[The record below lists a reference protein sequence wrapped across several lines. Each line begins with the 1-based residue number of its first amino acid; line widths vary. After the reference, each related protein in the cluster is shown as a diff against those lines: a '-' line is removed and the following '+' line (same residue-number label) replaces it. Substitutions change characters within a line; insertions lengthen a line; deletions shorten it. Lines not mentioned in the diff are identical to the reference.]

1 MSALEQAKYHIFSR
15 VTAITGNDSLV
26 DDIIIDYPPTPD
38 MGDLS
43 LACFVLAK
51 LQEKS
56 PVQMA
61 KDLASEI
68 KADDI
73 IAEVKA
79 TGPYVNFT
87 INPEWLLS
95 RVIAEAHS
103 KEYGANDSGAGAEV
117 MIEYSNANTHK
128 EYHIGHLRNIAYG
141 DSVAKLMSA
150 NGYQVTKVS
159 FINDFGIH
167 TAKAL
172 WQLKQDPTKTYSGY
186 DLGSLYATASQAIEK
201 DEQAKLEVG
210 QIMKNIEARS
220 GEDYKLWQTT
230 RQWSIDYFASVYQ
243 KLDISFDQ
251 YYYESDLI
259 DEGREVVSKLLAQG
273 ILKNSEGAVIADL
286 EEYDLGVLVFLRSDG
301 TALYPVADLALAVKK
316 FSAKNLQQ
324 SLYVVDKRQSL
335 YFQQLFKVL
344 ELSGYQARMEHLA
357 YDFVRLPEGAMSSR
371 LGRVITFEDLYE
383 EVLAKIIKETKTRHV
398 TWSEEEIAEVSAKM
412 TIGVLKFEMIKVGAS
427 KIITFDTK
435 EALRFDGFTSVYL
448 QYTGAR
454 INSLIAKA
462 KIKVKPDKVKVEWL
476 VEAKE
481 KSLLL
486 EVAKFSAIVRQA
498 GATSDPSVLAKYLF
512 DLSRLFND
520 YYHSSQIIQD
530 DKDLQNARLSLA
542 KSVLMVLTRGLELLG
557 IAIVDKM

>member
-51 LQEKS
+51 LNHKS

-61 KDLASEI
+61 QELAGQLKSDE
-68 KADDI
+68 I

-79 TGPYVNFT
+79 VGPYVNFT
-87 INPEWLLS
+87 INPEWLLPK
-95 RVIAEAHS
+95 VIAEAHS
-103 KEYGANDSGAGAEV
+103 KNYGANNSGNGAEV

-141 DSVAKLMSA
+141 DSVAKLLEA
-150 NGYQVTKVS
+150 NGYKVTKVS

-167 TAKAL
+167 VAKAL

-210 QIMKNIEARS
+210 QIMKNIEART

-230 RQWSIDYFASVYQ
+230 REWSIDYFAEVYK
-243 KLDISFDQ
+243 KLNISFDKFF
-251 YYYESDLI
+251 YESDLI
-259 DEGREVVSKLLAQG
+259 DEGRAEVVRLLEKG
-273 ILKNSEGAVIADL
+273 VLKKSEGAVIADL
-286 EEYDLGVLVFLRSDG
+286 EEYSLGVLVFLRTDG

-316 FSAKNLQQ
+316 FKSQNLQQ

-335 YFQQLFKVL
+335 YFEQLFKVL
-344 ELSGYQARMEHLA
+344 ELSGYTARMEHLS

-371 LGRVITFEDLYE
+371 LGRVITFEDLYQE
-383 EVLAKIIKETKTRHV
+383 ILAKIVEETKTRHADWKENDIIKAS
-398 TWSEEEIAEVSAKM
+398 TALA
-412 TIGVLKFEMIKVGAS
+412 IGVLKFEMIKVGAS

-448 QYTGAR
+448 QYAGAR
-454 INSLIAKA
+454 INSLMAKA
-462 KIKVKPDKVKVEWL
+462 KIKVKPDKVKTNL
-476 VEAKE
+476 LTEAKE
-481 KSLLL
+481 KFLLL
-486 EVAKFSAIVRQA
+486 EVAKFPAIVRTA
-498 GATSDPSVLAKYLF
+498 GAENDPSVMAKYLF
-512 DLSRLFND
+512 DLSRMFND

-542 KSVLMVLTRGLELLG
+542 TSVLMVLTRGLELLG